1 MNTASS
7 VLSER
12 RSQFAPSYRKRRA
25 GQARGTDAPAIEER
39 RDNSTDYVAGLPSM
53 PSLINIQ
60 SMIYGVLMASM
71 TIRDIDEKL
80 KAKLRIQA
88 ARHGRS
94 MEDEARDILRTA
106 LSVEASR
113 TKGLVE
119 VIRARIEPLGGVE
132 LEIAPREAMREPL
145 DFDK

>member
-1 MNTASS
+1 
-7 VLSER
+7 
-12 RSQFAPSYRKRRA
+12 
-25 GQARGTDAPAIEER
+25 
-39 RDNSTDYVAGLPSM
+39 M

-132 LEIAPREAMREPL
+132 LEIAPRVAMREPL